1 VCLAEYNVE
10 QRVDGLVN
18 YTLST
23 WAPWFQ
29 NAGPGGDVMYT
40 MGEDFQWSNA
50 TSSRLKRCRP
60 GAASFGQGLACDRP
74 ML

>member
-1 VCLAEYNVE
+1 ME

-50 TSSRLKRCRP
+50 IAHFKQIEKVPPWCSVFWAR
-60 GAASFGQGLACDRP
+60 FG
-74 ML
+74 M